1 MNDTIH
7 LRAIEPEDL
16 GFLYEIENDPS
27 LWSVGTP
34 TAPYSHYALKQYLE
48 SQPQDLFQTKQLRMI
63 IEREG
68 KSVGILDLFNYNAND
83 GRAEVGISILKS
95 ERGKGI
101 ATQALKKLEQHA
113 RRLLNLHQ
121 LYALVSTS
129 ANPSSNRV
137 FEKSGYK
144 NIATLPQWHFINGSF
159 EDISVFQL
167 FLD

>member
-1 MNDTIH
+1 
-7 LRAIEPEDL
+7 
-16 GFLYEIENDPS
+16 
-27 LWSVGTP
+27 
-34 TAPYSHYALKQYLE
+34 
-48 SQPQDLFQTKQLRMI
+48 MI